1 MVLGVGVGKA
11 FWIITAKKKEV
22 KTTVLLCLAGGGTV
36 FLELLAAVTGPVA
49 CLGSLSKV

>member
-22 KTTVLLCLAGGGTV
+22 KTTVLCLAAGGTV